1 MPNTGKGVLVLYT
14 GGTVGMRQGPQG
26 LVPASVDEV
35 FGQLPASLLSGQN
48 APTWRSLENPLD
60 SSDLQPEHWQQMAG
74 ILAESYEQFEGFVVL
89 HGTDTMAYTA
99 SALSFML
106 QGLSKPVVLTGSQLP
121 LGHRR
126 TDAVH
131 HLNSA
136 LEFAMA
142 QKDNG
147 EPRLQEVCLYFH
159 NKVYRGNRCRKNQA
173 SGFDAFESPNYP
185 ALATAGT
192 ALRFD
197 EQAMDQGLPTS
208 PLRSLCY
215 RPALDSSIASLR
227 MFPGLNPSLV
237 HGITEQTG
245 SVFCCWKAME
255 LAIFLLHR
263 PWWKPCGLL
272 LSKEDEWL
280 PLANAWAALWIWK
293 GTVAVVNC
301 WTWAPYREGISPSKR
316 PSPNPCTFWRIQA
329 ALQGI
334 RTMTLQSA
342 LAKAWP
348 EKLASAPRT
357 TPTTHKPGQIRFAVH
372 LSDFLEVVA

>member
-1 MPNTGKGVLVLYT
+1 MPNSGKGVLVLYT

-74 ILAESYEQFEGFVVL
+74 ILAESYEHFEGFVVL

-147 EPRLQEVCLYFH
+147 EPRLQDVCLYFH

-173 SGFDAFESPNYP
+173 SGFDAFVSPNYP

-208 PLRSLCY
+208 SLRSLSY

-227 MFPGLNPSLV
+227 MFPGLNPALV
-237 HGITEQTG
+237 YGLTEQTG
-245 SVFCCWKAME
+245 V
-255 LAIFLLHR
+255 R
-263 PWWKPCGLL
+263 VLL
-272 LSKEDEWL
+272 LEGYGTGNIPPTPALVEALRAFVIKGGRVVALSQCVGGFVDLERYRSGRQLLDLGAIPGRDITFEAALTKSMHL
-280 PLANAWAALWIWK
+280 LANPSSASGDPDHDFAERFGQSLV
-293 GTVAVVNC
+293 G
-301 WTWAPYREGISPSKR
+301 EISLGSEND
-316 PSPNPCTFWRIQA
+316 PNDA
-329 ALQGI
+329 
-334 RTMTLQSA
+334 
-342 LAKAWP
+342 
-348 EKLASAPRT
+348 
-357 TPTTHKPGQIRFAVH
+357 
-372 LSDFLEVVA
+372 

>member
-1 MPNTGKGVLVLYT
+1 MPNSGKGVLVLYT

-35 FGQLPASLLSGQN
+35 FGQLPASLLSGHN

-74 ILAESYEQFEGFVVL
+74 ILAESYDHFEGFVVL

-106 QGLSKPVVLTGSQLP
+106 QGLAKPVVLTGSQLP

-173 SGFDAFESPNYP
+173 SGFDAFISPNYP

-197 EQAMDQGLPTS
+197 EQAMEQGFPD
-208 PLRSLCY
+208 PINRHLCY

-227 MFPGLNPSLV
+227 MFPGLNPALV
-237 HGITEQTG
+237 HGLTEKTG
-245 SVFCCWKAME
+245 V
-255 LAIFLLHR
+255 R
-263 PWWKPCGLL
+263 VLL
-272 LSKEDEWL
+272 LEGYGTGNIPPTPALVEALRAFVIQGGRVVALSQCVGGFVDLERYRSGRQLLDLGAIPGRDITFEAALTKSMHL
-280 PLANAWAALWIWK
+280 LANPSSASGDPDHDFAERFGHSLV
-293 GTVAVVNC
+293 G
-301 WTWAPYREGISPSKR
+301 EISLGSE
-316 PSPNPCTFWRIQA
+316 NDA
-329 ALQGI
+329 NDA
-334 RTMTLQSA
+334 
-342 LAKAWP
+342 
-348 EKLASAPRT
+348 
-357 TPTTHKPGQIRFAVH
+357 
-372 LSDFLEVVA
+372 

>member
-14 GGTVGMRQGPQG
+14 GGTVGMRQGPHG

-35 FGQLPASLLSGQN
+35 FGQLPASLLSGHN

-60 SSDLQPEHWQQMAG
+60 SSDLQPEHWQQIAG
-74 ILAESYEQFEGFVVL
+74 ILAESYEHFEGFVVL

-106 QGLSKPVVLTGSQLP
+106 QGLAKPVVLTGSQLP

-197 EQAMDQGLPTS
+197 EQAMEQGLPD
-208 PLRSLCY
+208 PINRHLCY
-215 RPALDSSIASLR
+215 RSALDTSIASLR
-227 MFPGLNPSLV
+227 MFPGLNPALV
-237 HGITEQTG
+237 HGLTEQTG
-245 SVFCCWKAME
+245 V
-255 LAIFLLHR
+255 R
-263 PWWKPCGLL
+263 VLL
-272 LSKEDEWL
+272 LEGYGTGNIPHAPALIEALRTFVSGGGRVVALSQCVGGFVDLERYRSGRQLLNLGAIPGRDITFEAALTKSMHL
-280 PLANAWAALWIWK
+280 LANPTSDLGDSDVDFAERFGQSLS
-293 GTVAVVNC
+293 G
-301 WTWAPYREGISPSKR
+301 EISLGSEND
-316 PSPNPCTFWRIQA
+316 PNDA
-329 ALQGI
+329 
-334 RTMTLQSA
+334 
-342 LAKAWP
+342 
-348 EKLASAPRT
+348 
-357 TPTTHKPGQIRFAVH
+357 
-372 LSDFLEVVA
+372 